1 MIALCSHA
9 LAAMRRAPIEPRA
22 NCEAPIWAEPII
34 ALYRRWIDVEK
45 LAGLTAHIALAGLIA
60 TLQGLTKQAQG
71 LPAAPCTVDAQKSH
85 ERSKLIR
92 AFEADLGSARCKA

>member
-1 MIALCSHA
+1 M
-9 LAAMRRAPIEPRA
+9 
-22 NCEAPIWAEPII
+22 
-34 ALYRRWIDVEK
+34 EK

-60 TLQGLTKQAQG
+60 ALQGLTKQAQG

-92 AFEADLGSARCKA
+92 AFEADLGSARCNA